1 MTINIAL
8 LRGINVSGHK
18 PVPMADLKAMFA
30 KLGFKDAKTYIQ
42 SGNVVFRNEGKD
54 PGKSAKVIE
63 AGILK
68 TFGYEVPVI
77 VRTADQMAAVV
88 KANPWRKK
96 KLAESERVHISYLD
110 QAPSKE
116 AAAALSLV
124 PGGKDELILAGTE
137 AFILA
142 RGGYGNCVFSNS
154 LLEKKLKVRSTTRN
168 LETTMKLLALTEGIG
183 SEGI

>member
-1 MTINIAL
+1 MTTYIAL

-18 PVPMADLKAMFA
+18 PVPMAGLKAMLA

-54 PGKSAKVIE
+54 AAKLAEAIE

-68 TFGYEVPVI
+68 AFGFEVPVI

-96 KLAESERVHISYLD
+96 KLAETERVYVSYLD
-110 QAPSKE
+110 KAPSKE
-116 AAAALSLV
+116 AIASLALV
-124 PGGKDELILAGTE
+124 AGGNDEFILAGTE
-137 AFILA
+137 VYILA
-142 RGGYGNCVFSNS
+142 RDGYGNTVLSNT
-154 LLEKKLKVRSTTRN
+154 LMEKKLKVRSTTRN
-168 LETTMKLLALTEGIG
+168 LETTLKLLAMAEEI
-183 SEGI
+183 